1 MAGSSRTDAVARGT
15 EEISEGGGVREET
28 AAMGLIFTVCEA

>member
-1 MAGSSRTDAVARGT
+1 MGGRSRTDPVARGT
-15 EEISEGGGVREET
+15 EEISERGGFREET